1 MRGGG
6 VGGVGG
12 WGDDYKN
19 GGTGREKVSRKG
31 KDLVKQQT
39 TESPR

>member
-1 MRGGG
+1 MLQGVGGG
-6 VGGVGG
+6 VGV
-12 WGDDYKN
+12 DYEN
-19 GGTGREKVSRKG
+19 GGTGREKVSRKS